1 MASAGLFIY
10 RTRDLLGA
18 SLNTRG
24 RAVLLFQH
32 GPRNAGCNTAVK
44 FVRVKTIAILMR
56 VVPCF
61 LQVLQTP
68 GAWNMP
74 VPWPSFD

>member
-1 MASAGLFIY
+1 MNCI
-10 RTRDLLGA
+10 GA
-18 SLNTRG
+18 PFYTRG

-32 GPRNAGCNTAVK
+32 RPRNTGCNTAVK

-61 LQVLQTP
+61 LQVLQTV

-74 VPWPSFD
+74 VSWPLFDQLVELN